1 MKHIEK
7 LSYKYIN
14 TYGRFSQHRKSEEP
28 IIDKINEI
36 IDILQNKGLCKIKDK
51 NSSQLLEIAKL
62 SEENDRLTENIHTAI
77 KDIFT
82 LIRVLDANVKEL
94 KCTDEELKV
103 INKYS
108 YNSKGVKND

>member
-14 TYGRFSQHRKSEEP
+14 TYGKFSQHRKSEEP

-36 IDILQNKGLCKIKDK
+36 IDILEKEGFCKIKDK
-51 NSSQLLEIAKL
+51 NTSQLLKIVKLNEEI
-62 SEENDRLTENIHTAI
+62 DRLKENIHTAI
-77 KDIFT
+77 EDIFT
-82 LIRVLDANVKEL
+82 LLRVLNANVKEL

-108 YNSKGVKND
+108 YNSKEVKND